1 MALRIVGI
9 SGSQMGR
16 SFDLANEITIGRE
29 STCTI
34 ALTNDSGVSRQHA
47 RFVWI
52 QGLPMIEDLGSR
64 NGTFLNG
71 ARITQARPVSSGDE
85 VRIGSEAFRVEAVLD
100 SIPGQVPIPPNQKEV
115 SRGEAKHK
123 RKTEQSGA
131 EGSLYG
137 KTGVSDW
144 NPMQGCALPKI
155 DLSGCLKYL
164 WIILLILIV
173 VIVIGLIISG
183 IATLLTTAGGAASQ
197 AVSGTGSGTGT
208 NTQRPTPTPPPPT
221 NQDRPPPQNQNQD
234 KPQQAPSIEGVQIEE
249 VKIDFSKR
257 DGQNLKPIVLVKWLN
272 LTKNPVKK
280 LSGSVQ
286 IFDRNGKLLTEI
298 PREVIYSGSPVNPGE
313 SHQDTLQAGGIV
325 IQQKLSAPPTS
336 AKVNVERV
344 E

>member
-9 SGSQMGR
+9 TGSQAGR
-16 SFDLANEITIGRE
+16 AFDLANEVTIGRE

-34 ALTNDSGVSRQHA
+34 PLANDSAVSRRHA
-47 RFVWI
+47 RLVWL

-85 VRIGSEAFRVEAVLD
+85 VRIGSEVFRVEAVLD
-100 SIPGQVPIPPNQKEV
+100 SIPGQSRIQPNQKET
-115 SRGEAKHK
+115 SRGEARYQ

-137 KTGVSDW
+137 KSGVNDW
-144 NPMQGCALPKI
+144 NPMQGCALPKV

-173 VIVIGLIISG
+173 AIVIGLIISG
-183 IATLLTTAGGAASQ
+183 IATLLASAGGAASQ

-208 NTQRPTPTPPPPT
+208 TTQRPTTPPPT
-221 NQDRPPPQNQNQD
+221 NQDQPPPQNQNQD
-234 KPQQAPSIEGVQIEE
+234 KPQQAPSIEGIQIEE
-249 VKIDFSKR
+249 VKIDFTKR
-257 DGQNLKPIVLVKWLN
+257 DGQTLKPIVLVKWLN

-280 LSGSVQ
+280 LSGTVQ
-286 IFDRNGKLLTEI
+286 VFDRSGKLLTEI
-298 PREVIYSGSPVNPGE
+298 PREVIYSGPPVNPGE
-313 SHQDTLQAGGIV
+313 GHQDTLQAGGID

>member
-1 MALRIVGI
+1 
-9 SGSQMGR
+9 
-16 SFDLANEITIGRE
+16 
-29 STCTI
+29 
-34 ALTNDSGVSRQHA
+34 
-47 RFVWI
+47 
-52 QGLPMIEDLGSR
+52 MIEDLGSR

-85 VRIGSEAFRVEAVLD
+85 VRIGSEVFRVEAVLD
-100 SIPGQVPIPPNQKEV
+100 SLPGQAPIQPSQKEV

-173 VIVIGLIISG
+173 AVVIGLIISG
-183 IATLLTTAGGAASQ
+183 IATLLASAGGAASQ
-197 AVSGTGSGTGT
+197 AVSGTGSGPGT

-221 NQDRPPPQNQNQD
+221 NQDQ
-234 KPQQAPSIEGVQIEE
+234 PQQAPSIEGIQIEE
-249 VKIDFSKR
+249 VKVDFAKR
-257 DGQNLKPIVLVKWLN
+257 DGQTLKPIILVKWLN
-272 LTKNPVKK
+272 LTKEPVKK
-280 LSGSVQ
+280 LSGTVQ
-286 IFDRNGKLLTEI
+286 IFDRDGKLLAEI
-298 PREVIYSGSPVNPGE
+298 PRETIYSGSPIGPGE
-313 SHQDTLQAGGIV
+313 GHQDTLQQGGIV
-325 IQQKLSAPPTS
+325 IQQKLTAPPTS
-336 AKVNVERV
+336 AKVKVERV